1 MSVHPD
7 LEWARDQASRFRVRK
22 SDRGFNVWVF
32 HDWERPAPGWR
43 IIVADVKSEVDGWL
57 HVLAHLG
64 LIKDKP
70 PLPLPPRQVIVRPAD
85 EEESW

>member
-1 MSVHPD
+1 MTHPD
-7 LEWARDQASRFRVRK
+7 FEAARRAASAYRVLP
-22 SDRGFNVWVF
+22 SERGFHVWRF
-32 HDWERPAPGWR
+32 FDWSGPYGGWR
-43 IIVADVKSEVDGWL
+43 IVVEDVRDEVDGWL
-57 HVLAHLG
+57 HVLARLG